1 MGQKANPLSLR
12 LQNYR
17 RTFDSCWYSDYFYAK
32 CQSRDLNLKNY
43 INTFFKLLKLPQARI
58 NIDYG
63 LENVKIWTFF
73 CQPQNFRSDLAK
85 TLNMPGI
92 ILSRKQG
99 LDKSR
104 KNYEQLSQAW
114 KIDTTTKKHSNSTN
128 ALQFLTSSFEG
139 RKGTGQSMQPYH
151 ISRKNTKDIYLSNDH
166 RISNIKEGFLLSNL
180 EQISLLNKDKIS
192 LNKKLLLSFSRIFEK
207 QSSGTQSVPTIGYVE
222 NDIIILPSGLV
233 QRANEVKNNKHQL
246 LHNLLALHYYK
257 KQDIVN
263 KNHEKLLDNK
273 LCTNLLFNQF
283 QSSQLNISNKH
294 FKYRNHFEN
303 YLSSQLSNID
313 VQFYPFVSRQCW
325 QSAIFLADE
334 IVYFLERR
342 ISFSRLRNRIA
353 RQASMQPFIRG
364 IRITCSGRVGG
375 KSKKAQR
382 ATQEFI
388 KYGSTGGHVFENRID
403 FASTSAHTPFGLLGI
418 KVWICYK

>member
-43 INTFFKLLKLPQARI
+43 VNTFFKLLKLPQARI
-58 NIDYG
+58 NIDFG
-63 LENVKIWTFF
+63 LENVRIWAFL
-73 CQPQNFRSDLAK
+73 CQPHIFRNDLAK
-85 TLNMPGI
+85 TLNMT
-92 ILSRKQG
+92 LSA
-99 LDKSR
+99 KSR
-104 KNYEQLSQAW
+104 TDEQLSKSW
-114 KIDTTTKKHSNSTN
+114 KIDTTTKHSNSTSVFQGIFR
-128 ALQFLTSSFEG
+128 LP
-139 RKGTGQSMQPYH
+139 QSQLMQPYH
-151 ISRKNTKDIYLSNDH
+151 ISRKNPKNIYLSNDN
-166 RISNIKEGFLLSNL
+166 RVTNLKEGYILSNL
-180 EQISLLNKDKIS
+180 EQLSLLNKERIS
-192 LNKKLLLSFSRIFEK
+192 LNKKLLLKNSIP
-207 QSSGTQSVPTIGYVE
+207 SSS
-222 NDIIILPSGLV
+222 NDVLLPSTMWKKVHVDTL
-233 QRANEVKNNKHQL
+233 NEVKEEVKKINKHQV
-246 LHNLLALHYYK
+246 LHNLLTLHYFQK
-257 KQDIVN
+257 ENLVN
-263 KNHEKLLDNK
+263 KNHENFVKLDNK
-273 LCTNLLFNQF
+273 LRYTKSVINNDLLFNQI
-283 QSSQLNISNKH
+283 QNSQLSISTKH

-325 QSAIFLADE
+325 QSASFLADE

-388 KYGSTGGHVFENRID
+388 KFGSTGGHVFENRID

>member
-43 INTFFKLLKLPQARI
+43 VNTFFKLLKLPQARI

-73 CQPQNFRSDLAK
+73 CQSQTFRSDLAK
-85 TLNMPGI
+85 TLNMPGLN
-92 ILSRKQG
+92 LSRKQG
-99 LDKSR
+99 FNDNSR
-104 KNYEQLSQAW
+104 RW
-114 KIDTTTKKHSNSTN
+114 KIDTTTKNTSNSTN
-128 ALQFLTSSFEG
+128 ALNFLTSLASQREV
-139 RKGTGQSMQPYH
+139 KTGELMQPYH
-151 ISRKNTKDIYLSNDH
+151 ISRKNTKDIYLSNLNGVNIDH
-166 RISNIKEGFLLSNL
+166 RISNIKEGFFLSNL
-180 EQISLLNKDKIS
+180 EQLSLLNKDKIS
-192 LNKKLLLSFSRIFEK
+192 LNKKLLLSISNF
-207 QSSGTQSVPTIGYVE
+207 GTLKAYE
-222 NDIIILPSGLV
+222 NDILFLNDLMV
-233 QRANEVKNNKHQL
+233 KKKNEANKTNKHQL
-246 LHNLLALHYYK
+246 LHNLLTLHYYQ
-257 KQDIVN
+257 KQNVVN
-263 KNHEKLLDNK
+263 KNHENLVKLDNK
-273 LCTNLLFNQF
+273 LNTNLLFNQF
-283 QSSQLNISNKH
+283 QNSQLNISNKH

-325 QSAIFLADE
+325 QSASFLADE